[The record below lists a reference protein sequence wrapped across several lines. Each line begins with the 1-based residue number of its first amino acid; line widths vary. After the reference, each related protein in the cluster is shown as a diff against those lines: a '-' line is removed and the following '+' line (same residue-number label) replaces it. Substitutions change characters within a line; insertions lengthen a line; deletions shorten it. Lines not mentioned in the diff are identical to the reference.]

1 MLLLSYFVRTCTYRI
16 SLVIV
21 TSIRKYTYGDY
32 RDFPMTSQHS
42 EGNSFIGAC
51 AVHSVYLFLT
61 DRKKAGRKILI
72 FNDFSHISNF
82 LLS

>member
-1 MLLLSYFVRTCTYRI
+1 
-16 SLVIV
+16 
-21 TSIRKYTYGDY
+21 
-32 RDFPMTSQHS
+32 MTLQHS

-72 FNDFSHISNF
+72 ISDFSHISNF
-82 LLS
+82 FVEFIIFLIKMATNDPDA